1 MYYWWHIHHELTER
15 FHQEGHY
22 GPRKEFNSTFVFSDE
37 VVHLEDQPSK
47 DGFELSTIKV
57 STMQ

>member
-1 MYYWWHIHHELTER
+1 MYYWWHLHYELTER
-15 FHQEGHY
+15 FHQESHY

-47 DGFELSTIKV
+47 DGFELSTTKV